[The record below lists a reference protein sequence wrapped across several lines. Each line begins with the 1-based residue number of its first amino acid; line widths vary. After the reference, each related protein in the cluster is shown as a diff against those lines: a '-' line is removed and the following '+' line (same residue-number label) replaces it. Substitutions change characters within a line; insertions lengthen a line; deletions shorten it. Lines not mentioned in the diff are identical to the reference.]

1 MSQHNNIK
9 LPLSRRNIL
18 QFLAVGSMGAGL
30 AACAG
35 PGSTAP
41 SGGQTIDAAD
51 RTGDV
56 SFAHW
61 RGEDREV
68 FQKLISD
75 FISKNPDITVE
86 QDISQ
91 SPDYQ
96 AQALQRLRG
105 GSVGDACAAFRG
117 TQFENF
123 VSSGLFTDLSDTD
136 VMSRYETNVI
146 GSGARD
152 GKQYGFPYQVVF
164 PMPLGNMD
172 LIESAGISE
181 IPQDWDSYMD
191 MMDKIKSSGVIPMAF
206 PGGHAGDS
214 GQLFNNMIM
223 NVAPSDDMCTKI
235 EAGEYKCTDDW
246 FIEMLG
252 YYEQLRPFV
261 QPNSGGTASEPA
273 QQLFAS
279 KSAAMLCSGSYHLAA
294 VRALG
299 ADFPM
304 GLVPPITSAPG
315 EAKYE
320 GTYNSTFI
328 LGVNS
333 ASEDPGAAL
342 AWIEYLS
349 DPANA
354 TTYANGTAQFSSVK
368 GVEYD
373 NEDLKR
379 IQPWLTKNTLLAPRF
394 QFIDLD
400 MRNAVEATG
409 VSVINGTSPQE
420 AAEAAQKVVD
430 ERQKSA

>member
-1 MSQHNNIK
+1 MSQHNNVK
-9 LPLSRRNIL
+9 VPLSRRNVL
-18 QFLAVGSMGAGL
+18 QFLAVGSIGAGL

-41 SGGQTIDAAD
+41 SGSQTVDAAD
-51 RTGDV
+51 KTGRV

-68 FQKLISD
+68 FQQLISD
-75 FISKNPDITVE
+75 FVSKNPDIQVD

-123 VSSGLFTDLSDTD
+123 VSSGLFTDLSGTD
-136 VMSRYETNVI
+136 VMNRYEANVI
-146 GSGARD
+146 GSGAKD

-172 LIESAGISE
+172 LIESAGVSE
-181 IPQDWDSYMD
+181 IPQDWNSYID
-191 MMDKIKSSGVIPMAF
+191 MMDKLKTSGVIPMAF

-223 NVAPSDDMCTKI
+223 NVAPSDDMCAKI

-246 FIEMLG
+246 FVEMLG
-252 YYEQLRPFV
+252 YYEQLRPYV

-279 KSAAMLCSGSYHLAA
+279 KAAAMLCSGSYHLAA

-304 GLVPPITSAPG
+304 DLIPPITSAVG

-333 ASEDPGAAL
+333 ASEHQGAAL
-342 AWIEYLS
+342 AWIDYLS
-349 DPANA
+349 DPVNA

-400 MRNAVEATG
+400 MRNAVEASG
-409 VSVINGTSPQE
+409 VSVINGTSPQD
-420 AAEAAQKVVD
+420 AAEAAQLVVD